1 MTVSAVEIFS
11 VADNKLEID
20 FVINLV
26 FLDLRKFVTRKDNF
40 KNLTRL
46 LKGKLLPEV
55 GFEPTRKTRPLALK
69 TNALTTRPSWYVM
82 SACRKTKEISNAD
95 LLYIVPILSEGSV

>member
-55 GFEPTRKTRPLALK
+55 EFEPTRKTRPLELK
-69 TNALTTRPSWYVM
+69 SNALITRPSWYVINT
-82 SACRKTKEISNAD
+82 CRKTKEISNAD
-95 LLYIVPILSEGSV
+95 LYIVPILSEGSV